1 MSVVVSGT
9 LKSPDGEAISGANI
23 TLTALTVSPDALSG
37 TSASAVTRE
46 GGYYGM
52 TMDPGE
58 YAVSVTVK
66 GKTAVYGRVRIEGT
80 ESTVTLNM
88 LLRRSL
94 VEVSIPGELL
104 TDFRQIQNN
113 VADDLATIR
122 RLNEDTATKNT
133 QATQSKESAAASAK
147 SASDSAK
154 TATSRAAEAGQ
165 KATDATEA
173 ATRAITA
180 AGNAE
185 ESSTRAGE
193 SEKAAGADAEKARQ
207 HAEKARL
214 AQESAGEIL
223 KRAEAATVSAEEAR
237 RMAENA
243 RGPRGPQ
250 GETGPK
256 GDVGP
261 KGETGPVGPQ
271 GPAGPRGEKGEQ
283 GERGPQGIPG
293 LKGDTGERGPK
304 GDQGDMGPKGEKGDP
319 GGLAGPQG
327 PKGERGEA
335 GPQGPMGAR
344 GERGETGPRGEP
356 GPAGPRGE
364 RGETGP
370 QGPRGEPGPAGSA
383 ANVADATTAQKGIV
397 QLSSAT
403 DSDDETKAATPK
415 AVKAAMDKAD
425 GCLEKAKNGD
435 DIPDK
440 VKFLN
445 TVGAARVYG
454 RDIHTGAG
462 EWTTSEFVAWLKE
475 KGAFDQPYWMMKA
488 SLHAEFNKVITD
500 VGPGKL
506 NLGGCAIEVMGTY
519 NAAIVRVTIGEYG
532 GDGFLNGTVCT
543 CTVYGDTQ
551 RFHWRVDYSTKNK
564 PDTVSQRDAS
574 TTQKGVVQL
583 SSDTDS
589 NDETKAATPK
599 AVKAAMDVANEAK
612 TKAEEAAAGGGVPGP
627 KGEKGDTG
635 PAGPAGPQ
643 GPKGDT
649 GAAGPAGAQGPKG
662 DKGDPGVAGPA
673 GPAGAPGPK
682 GDKGDP
688 GVAGPAG
695 PEGPQGPKGDTGA
708 PGQGTELLTTA
719 NTWTQAQTFNGGING
734 NLTVNGNGSFND
746 VQIRSDKRNKRNL
759 VKLDNALDRLEALTG
774 YLYEIQYS
782 ADGWQTS
789 VGLIAQDAQKALP
802 ELVTED
808 ADVISG
814 EKRLRL
820 NYNGI
825 IALLVEGFK
834 TLRHEIKELRE
845 K

>member
-271 GPAGPRGEKGEQ
+271 GPAGPKGERGDVGAQGAVGPAGPRGEKGEQ

-319 GGLAGPQG
+319 GG
-327 PKGERGEA
+327 
-335 GPQGPMGAR
+335 
-344 GERGETGPRGEP
+344 
-356 GPAGPRGE
+356 PAGPRGE

-397 QLSSAT
+397 QLSST
-403 DSDDETKAATPK
+403 TNSDDETKAATPK
-415 AVKAAMDKAD
+415 AVKSAMDKAD

-462 EWTTSEFVAWLKE
+462 EWKTREFVAWLKE

-488 SLHAEFNKVITD
+488 SLLASMNKVITD

-506 NLGGCAIEVMGTY
+506 NLGGCVIEVMGTY
-519 NAAIVRVTIGEYG
+519 EAAIVRVTIGEYG
-532 GDGFLNGTVCT
+532 ATGFINGTVCT
-543 CTVYGDTQ
+543 CTVYGDT
-551 RFHWRVDYSTKNK
+551 RYFHWRVDYSTKNK

-627 KGEKGDTG
+627 KGEKGD
-635 PAGPAGPQ
+635 P
-643 GPKGDT
+643 
-649 GAAGPAGAQGPKG
+649 GAQGPKG
-662 DKGDPGVAGPA
+662 ETGATGPAGPRGAQGPKGEKGDPGPRGERGETGPM
-673 GPAGAPGPK
+673 GPPGASDGK
-682 GDKGDP
+682 SRVVGIRLGNKQTY
-688 GVAGPAG
+688 A
-695 PEGPQGPKGDTGA
+695 PQTDSTTWAVDLDIGAMITGIGGYNDGNKTLIDRVSYR
-708 PGQGTELLTTA
+708 PLQV
-719 NTWTQAQTFNGGING
+719 TFDGSQWR
-734 NLTVNGNGSFND
+734 TV
-746 VQIRSDKRNKRNL
+746 
-759 VKLDNALDRLEALTG
+759 
-774 YLYEIQYS
+774 
-782 ADGWQTS
+782 S
-789 VGLIAQDAQKALP
+789 VG
-802 ELVTED
+802 EYVS
-808 ADVISG
+808 SG
-814 EKRLRL
+814 
-820 NYNGI
+820 
-825 IALLVEGFK
+825 ASGFEYFP
-834 TLRHEIKELRE
+834 L
-845 K
+845 

>member
-173 ATRAITA
+173 ATRAVTA

-214 AQESAGEIL
+214 VQESAGEIL

-271 GPAGPRGEKGEQ
+271 GPAGPKGERGDVGAQGAVGPAGPRGEKGEQ

-319 GGLAGPQG
+319 GGPAGPQG
-327 PKGERGEA
+327 PKGERGE
-335 GPQGPMGAR
+335 
-344 GERGETGPRGEP
+344 T
-356 GPAGPRGE
+356 
-364 RGETGP
+364 
-370 QGPRGEPGPAGSA
+370 
-383 ANVADATTAQKGIV
+383 
-397 QLSSAT
+397 
-403 DSDDETKAATPK
+403 
-415 AVKAAMDKAD
+415 
-425 GCLEKAKNGD
+425 
-435 DIPDK
+435 
-440 VKFLN
+440 
-445 TVGAARVYG
+445 
-454 RDIHTGAG
+454 
-462 EWTTSEFVAWLKE
+462 
-475 KGAFDQPYWMMKA
+475 
-488 SLHAEFNKVITD
+488 
-500 VGPGKL
+500 
-506 NLGGCAIEVMGTY
+506 
-519 NAAIVRVTIGEYG
+519 
-532 GDGFLNGTVCT
+532 
-543 CTVYGDTQ
+543 
-551 RFHWRVDYSTKNK
+551 
-564 PDTVSQRDAS
+564 
-574 TTQKGVVQL
+574 
-583 SSDTDS
+583 
-589 NDETKAATPK
+589 
-599 AVKAAMDVANEAK
+599 
-612 TKAEEAAAGGGVPGP
+612 
-627 KGEKGDTG
+627 
-635 PAGPAGPQ
+635 GPQ

-649 GAAGPAGAQGPKG
+649 GA
-662 DKGDPGVAGPA
+662 A

-695 PEGPQGPKGDTGA
+695 PAGPQGPKGDTGA

-734 NLTVNGNGSFND
+734 NLTVTGNGSFND
-746 VQIRSDKRNKRNL
+746 VQIRSDKRNKRNAIRIDNCL
-759 VKLDNALDRLEALTG
+759 EKLDLLTG
-774 YLYEIQYS
+774 YLYEIQN
-782 ADGWQTS
+782 ADGSWQQS
-789 VGLIAQDAQKALP
+789 VGLFAQDALKAQP
-802 ELVTED
+802 ELVTSD
-808 ADVISG
+808 TDIISG
-814 EKRLRL
+814 EERFRL
-820 NYNGI
+820 NYNGV
-825 IALLVEGFK
+825 IALLVEGIK
-834 TLRHEIKELRE
+834 NLRKEISDLKE